1 MMTLFAFLYF
11 LSPQIDMMKTE
22 AGRGDCRWKNMALDA
37 SEQIKTEEEGGSD
50 ALLSVTGVDS
60 ARPLTPRAAA
70 ALTFCSTFT

>member
-1 MMTLFAFLYF
+1 
-11 LSPQIDMMKTE
+11 
-22 AGRGDCRWKNMALDA
+22 MALDA

-60 ARPLTPRAAA
+60 ARPLTPREAA